1 MASALFLV
9 RLVAR
14 HIPAQQTIRREDWL
28 KLFIFLLTYLSYV
41 AYHASRKPISVVKTS
56 AAFLNCSTHHDSE
69 EIKNDTSC
77 TSWITEVDGKPSS
90 EANILLATLDTSYL
104 FAYAIGIFFSGFIAE
119 RVDLRIFLT
128 VGQVISGGLAILYG
142 LAYSLH
148 IHAISFFIAVQVAQG
163 LFQSTG
169 WPGLVPIMGNW
180 FGKSKRGLI
189 MGLWNTHTSVGNIVG
204 TLVAGAFVSTNWGL
218 SFIVPGIL
226 IASVGILFFF
236 LLVPHPQDLKL
247 KEEEV
252 KEDVEDDK
260 VEKGE
265 EEEGMAEEGV
275 AEAPHEDRAVSLL
288 GALRIPGVV
297 EFSLCLFFAKLVR

>member
-1 MASALFLV
+1 MASALYLV
-9 RLVAR
+9 RLLAR
-14 HIPAQQTIRREDWL
+14 YIPTQLTIRREDWL
-28 KLFIFLLTYLSYV
+28 KLFVFLLTYLSYL

-56 AAFLNCSTHHDSE
+56 EAFLNCGVHKNSTRNSST
-69 EIKNDTSC
+69 DTPCS
-77 TSWITEVDGKPSS
+77 SWINEVNGTTSS
-90 EANILLATLDTSYL
+90 DANILLATLDTSYL

-128 VGQVISGGLAILYG
+128 VGQVMAGGLAILYG
-142 LAYSLH
+142 LAYSLE
-148 IHAISFFIAVQVAQG
+148 IRAISFFIAVQVAQG

-169 WPGLVPIMGNW
+169 WPGLVPVMGNW

-204 TLVAGAFVSTNWGL
+204 TLIAGAFVTTNWGL

-226 IASVGILFFF
+226 IAAVGLLFFF
-236 LLVPHPQDLKL
+236 FLVPHPEELRL
-247 KEEEV
+247 TEKEEKEVGEERV
-252 KEDVEDDK
+252 KEEVQEDQ
-260 VEKGE
+260 
-265 EEEGMAEEGV
+265 
-275 AEAPHEDRAVSLL
+275 AVSLL